1 MKIDFC
7 VEGKMTIETSRNTGI
22 EIADDYCSRCGICV
36 AVCPF
41 EAISK
46 DEEQNRIILDIEEC
60 RVCGLCVSACPLSAI
75 DLVYYEVDRLTKKVQ
90 KEMAETGAKALVLSC
105 RGSNPVTFDIKEKFN
120 EQNLEKFVSL
130 RLPCIGRVPPEFYLK
145 NLASGTEKMLILQC
159 EETFCRFK
167 KGSQIGINRIEL
179 LKDTV
184 KALGYDTDNFIIK
197 KDSLKAVYDTEKC
210 VGCGKCVFVCPYEAI
225 VWKDMSTPEI
235 KTEDCEGCGACAL
248 VCPHQAIELRGYEFE
263 PVSEIIKKCSQKAA
277 KTKAQGK
284 TSILLFVCQWSEFS
298 ALDDVQKGCLTDDI
312 TIIEL
317 PCAKGFDPFLVLEAL
332 SVGFDGV
339 MAVVCPEELCKL
351 EEGTEL
357 PERNF
362 SALNKVLR
370 NYNLRDRFE
379 SFRVSPKYPGE
390 FNNKLEE
397 FKQRISTI
405 LELEIKNTQTRS

>member
-1 MKIDFC
+1 M
-7 VEGKMTIETSRNTGI
+7 VVETSRNAGI

-46 DEEQNRIILDIEEC
+46 DEEQNKIILDVEEC

-75 DLVYYEVDRLTKKVQ
+75 DLVYYDVDSLTKKVQ
-90 KEMAETGAKALVLSC
+90 EEMAETGAKTLVLTC
-105 RGSNPVTFDIKEKFN
+105 RGSNPVTFDIEEKLKDEN
-120 EQNLEKFVSL
+120 VENFVSL
-130 RLPCIGRVPPEFYLK
+130 RLPCVGRVPPEFYLK

-159 EETFCRFK
+159 EEDFCRFK
-167 KGSQIGINRIEL
+167 KGSQIGINRLEL

-184 KALGYDTDNFIIK
+184 KELGYNPDNLIIK

-235 KTEDCEGCGACAL
+235 KTEECVGCGACAL

-263 PVSEIIKKCSQKAA
+263 PVSEIIKKCSDKAA
-277 KTKAQGK
+277 KAKARGK
-284 TSILLFVCQWSEFS
+284 PAILLFVCQWSEFS

-317 PCAKGFDPFLVLEAL
+317 PCAKGFDPVLVLEAL
-332 SVGFDGV
+332 SLGFDGV

-362 SALNKVLR
+362 SALKKVLKQ
-370 NYNLRDRFE
+370 YNLEDRFGT
-379 SFRVSPKYPGE
+379 FRVSPKYPGE
-390 FNNKLEE
+390 FNAKLEE
-397 FKQRISTI
+397 FKQKISSIPKPEVET
-405 LELEIKNTQTRS
+405 T

>member
-1 MKIDFC
+1 MAN
-7 VEGKMTIETSRNTGI
+7 ETCRTSGI

-46 DEEQNRIILDIEEC
+46 DEEQNKIILNVEEC

-75 DLVYYEVDRLTKKVQ
+75 DLVYYDVESLTKKVQ
-90 KEMAETGAKALVLSC
+90 EEMAEKGAKTLVLTC
-105 RGSNPVTFDIKEKFN
+105 RGSNPVTFDIEEKLKD
-120 EQNLEKFVSL
+120 ENLEKYVSL
-130 RLPCIGRVPPEFYLK
+130 RLPCVGRVPPEFYLK

-159 EETFCRFK
+159 EEDFCRFK
-167 KGSQIGINRIEL
+167 KGSQIGINRLEL

-184 KALGYDTDNFIIK
+184 RELGYDPNNLIIK

-210 VGCGKCVFVCPYEAI
+210 VGCGKCVFVCPYDAI

-235 KTEDCEGCGACAL
+235 KTEDCVGCGACAL

-263 PVSEIIKKCSQKAA
+263 PVSEIIKKCSGKASKA
-277 KTKAQGK
+277 KAQGK
-284 TSILLFVCQWSEFS
+284 AAILLFVCQWSEFS

-317 PCAKGFDPFLVLEAL
+317 PCAKGFDPVLVLEAL
-332 SVGFDGV
+332 GVGFDGV

-351 EEGTEL
+351 EEGTYL
-357 PERNF
+357 GERNF
-362 SALNKVLR
+362 SALNKVLKQ
-370 NYNLRDRFE
+370 YNLEDRFDT
-379 SFRVSPKYPGE
+379 FRVSPKYPGE
-390 FNNKLEE
+390 FNAKMED
-397 FKQRISTI
+397 FKQKISSI
-405 LELEIKNTQTRS
+405 SKMEVKAN

>member
-1 MKIDFC
+1 MA
-7 VEGKMTIETSRNTGI
+7 IETSRNAGI

-46 DEEQNRIILDIEEC
+46 DEEQNKIILDVEEC

-75 DLVYYEVDRLTKKVQ
+75 DLVYYDVDSLTKKVQ
-90 KEMAETGAKALVLSC
+90 EEMAETGAKTLVLTC
-105 RGSNPVTFDIKEKFN
+105 RGSNPVTYDIKDKLKDEN
-120 EQNLEKFVSL
+120 VENFVSL
-130 RLPCIGRVPPEFYLK
+130 RLPCVGRVPPEFYLK

-159 EETFCRFK
+159 EEDFCRFK
-167 KGSQIGINRIEL
+167 KGSQIGINRLEL
-179 LKDTV
+179 LKYTV
-184 KALGYDTDNFIIK
+184 KELGYDPDNLIIK

-235 KTEDCEGCGACAL
+235 KTEDCVGCGACAL

-263 PVSEIIKKCSQKAA
+263 PVSEIIKNCSRKTTKA
-277 KTKAQGK
+277 KAQGK
-284 TSILLFVCQWSEFS
+284 PAILLFVCQWSEFS

-317 PCAKGFDPFLVLEAL
+317 PCAKGFDPVLVLEAL

-362 SALNKVLR
+362 SALQKVLKH
-370 NYNLRDRFE
+370 YNLEDRFGTI
-379 SFRVSPKYPGE
+379 RVTPKYPGE
-390 FNNKLEE
+390 FNAKLEE
-397 FKQRISTI
+397 FKQKISSI
-405 LELEIKNTQTRS
+405 PKLEVKTT